1 MPGCGAM
8 KSLGRVAV
16 PVVCVAVICGA
27 AISWR
32 AYKAKANA
40 RKLAEAASLYRARAE
55 QGDAKAQSDLGHKYF
70 HGNGVPQDYAEA
82 ARWYGKAADQGEAK
96 AQYAIGY
103 MHYHGQGVPQNYAEA
118 LRWYRKAADQG
129 YARAQYALG
138 YRYYE
143 GKDVAQDYAEAVR
156 WYRKAADQ
164 GYAEA
169 QCDLAGLYYQ
179 GKGVPQDYSEAVH
192 WYRKAADQGYAKAQY
207 AVGYMYSQG
216 KGVPPDYAEAAR
228 WYRKAAIQGDE
239 YARRALDSMKIGFTA
254 QGKICLSGAF
264 LGSIVLLISSRVSM
278 RNRQQRR
285 ATLAGLLGLLWV
297 GLDVYGYSHF
307 GILQSLSAVNA
318 FFFGKSILSGIWVA
332 MFFSIVWTQGFK
344 VVLRICGILF
354 IGFNVYAITHYH
366 LRHLAACPR
375 AFYSGNGLL
384 IGMAIPM
391 AILLWL
397 AGQETRGSQN
407 GKDGVAPGT
416 VAGSGREPTR
426 M

>member
-70 HGNGVPQDYAEA
+70 HGDGVPQDYAEA
-82 ARWYGKAADQGEAK
+82 ARWYGKAAG
-96 AQYAIGY
+96 
-103 MHYHGQGVPQNYAEA
+103 
-118 LRWYRKAADQG
+118 
-129 YARAQYALG
+129 
-138 YRYYE
+138 
-143 GKDVAQDYAEAVR
+143 
-156 WYRKAADQ
+156 
-164 GYAEA
+164 
-169 QCDLAGLYYQ
+169 
-179 GKGVPQDYSEAVH
+179 
-192 WYRKAADQGYAKAQY
+192 QGYAKAQY
-207 AVGYMYSQG
+207 AVGYRYYEG

-285 ATLAGLLGLLWV
+285 ATLAGLLGLSWV

>member
-70 HGNGVPQDYAEA
+70 HGNGVP
-82 ARWYGKAADQGEAK
+82 R
-96 AQYAIGY
+96 
-103 MHYHGQGVPQNYAEA
+103 
-118 LRWYRKAADQG
+118 
-129 YARAQYALG
+129 
-138 YRYYE
+138 
-143 GKDVAQDYAEAVR
+143 
-156 WYRKAADQ
+156 
-164 GYAEA
+164 
-169 QCDLAGLYYQ
+169 
-179 GKGVPQDYSEAVH
+179 
-192 WYRKAADQGYAKAQY
+192 
-207 AVGYMYSQG
+207 
-216 KGVPPDYAEAAR
+216 DYAEAAR

-397 AGQETRGSQN
+397 AGQETRGSQT

>member
-1 MPGCGAM
+1 MPGRGAM
-8 KSLGRVAV
+8 KSLGRIAI
-16 PVVCVAVICGA
+16 PVFCVAVICGA

-55 QGDAKAQSDLGHKYF
+55 QGDATAQSDLGHK
-70 HGNGVPQDYAEA
+70 
-82 ARWYGKAADQGEAK
+82 
-96 AQYAIGY
+96 
-103 MHYHGQGVPQNYAEA
+103 
-118 LRWYRKAADQG
+118 
-129 YARAQYALG
+129 
-138 YRYYE
+138 YYE

-179 GKGVPQDYSEAVH
+179 GKGVPQDYT
-192 WYRKAADQGYAKAQY
+192 
-207 AVGYMYSQG
+207 
-216 KGVPPDYAEAAR
+216 EAAR

-285 ATLAGLLGLLWV
+285 ATLAGLLGLSWV

-318 FFFGKSILSGIWVA
+318 FFFGKSISSGIWVA
-332 MFFSIVWTQGFK
+332 MFFSIVWPQGFK

-366 LRHLAACPR
+366 SRHLAACPR

-397 AGQETRGSQN
+397 ARKPE
-407 GKDGVAPGT
+407 GVRTA
-416 VAGSGREPTR
+416 
-426 M
+426 

>member
-55 QGDAKAQSDLGHKYF
+55 QGDAKAQTDLGHKYF
-70 HGNGVPQDYAEA
+70 HGNGVPRDYAEA
-82 ARWYGKAADQGEAK
+82 AR
-96 AQYAIGY
+96 
-103 MHYHGQGVPQNYAEA
+103 
-118 LRWYRKAADQG
+118 
-129 YARAQYALG
+129 
-138 YRYYE
+138 
-143 GKDVAQDYAEAVR
+143 
-156 WYRKAADQ
+156 
-164 GYAEA
+164 
-169 QCDLAGLYYQ
+169 
-179 GKGVPQDYSEAVH
+179 

-228 WYRKAAIQGDE
+228 WYRRAAIQGDE

-254 QGKICLSGAF
+254 QGKICLSVAF

-285 ATLAGLLGLLWV
+285 ATLAGLLGLSWV

-318 FFFGKSILSGIWVA
+318 FFFGKSILSGIYVA
-332 MFFSIVWTQGFK
+332 MFSSIVWTQGFK

-391 AILLWL
+391 TVLLWL

-416 VAGSGREPTR
+416 VAGSGRQPTR
-426 M
+426 I

>member
-32 AYKAKANA
+32 AYKSKANA

-103 MHYHGQGVPQNYAEA
+103 MHYHGQGVAQNYAEA

-129 YARAQYALG
+129 YA
-138 YRYYE
+138 
-143 GKDVAQDYAEAVR
+143 K
-156 WYRKAADQ
+156 
-164 GYAEA
+164 A

-216 KGVPPDYAEAAR
+216 KGVPRDYAEAAR
-228 WYRKAAIQGDE
+228 WYRRAAKQGDE